1 MQSEEPII
9 EVTVTEEQP
18 TEKPTTIK
26 VPTALKDELDLLKED
41 EKETYAGV
49 IGRLI
54 HARPEPESDN
64 ETVVVSLPRR
74 VYQMMLMLLPGN
86 MSDQMRKGV
95 R

>member
-1 MQSEEPII
+1 M
-9 EVTVTEEQP
+9 
-18 TEKPTTIK
+18 
-26 VPTALKDELDLLKED
+26 LKGELDNLKED
-41 EKETYAGV
+41 DHETYAGV

-64 ETVVVSLPRR
+64 ETVIVSLPRR

-86 MSDQMRKGV
+86 ITDQVRKGV